1 MVRIYPKL
9 LYLPIA
15 TATLTGVVV
24 RTEADAWVEVLRSWS
39 ILLVGESC
47 VVALLADDDGEIRLF
62 SHRHRR
68 VHQKAACFL
77 DSTELL
83 VDDLC
88 SIRVKLG

>member
-39 ILLVGESC
+39 ILLVAESC
-47 VVALLADDDGEIRLF
+47 LVALLADDDGEIRLF
-62 SHRHRR
+62 VHRNRR
-68 VHQKAACFL
+68 VHQKSACFL

-83 VDDLC
+83 C